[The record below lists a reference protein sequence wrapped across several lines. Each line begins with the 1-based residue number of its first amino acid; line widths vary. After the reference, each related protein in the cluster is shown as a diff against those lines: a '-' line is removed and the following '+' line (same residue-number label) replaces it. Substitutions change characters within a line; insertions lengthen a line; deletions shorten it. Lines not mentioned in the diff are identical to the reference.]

1 MNDDLYGVCAQCGGG
16 LTNGHQCGPVQLSDE
31 TKAALRDMF
40 KKSEQPML
48 PGMTP
53 PTENSRQEAARF
65 NTVLMDPPWLER
77 GGGKIKRGADRHY
90 PLMKAKDMPDL
101 ITGTEE
107 WSQVSTEA
115 AHLWMW
121 VTNNFLRDGLW
132 LMDALGFRY
141 ITNVAW
147 VKMRNAKLQIGLGQY
162 LRGSHE
168 LLLFGRRGST
178 MKPAKAP
185 PSVIIAER
193 TRHSAKPKE
202 SYELIEQV
210 SPGGYLEYFAR
221 SGRKGWAAWG
231 NEAPG
236 SGRTGERL

>member
-1 MNDDLYGVCAQCGGG
+1 MTDRIENAGNPVSEPASEPTADGGG
-16 LTNGHQCGPVQLSDE
+16 QL
-31 TKAALRDMF
+31 LI
-40 KKSEQPML
+40 
-48 PGMTP
+48 PGMLP
-53 PTENSRQEAARF
+53 PTECSRQEAGTRSR
-65 NTVLMDPPWLER
+65 TVLMDPPWLER

-90 PLMKAKDMPDL
+90 PLMKTRDMPAL
-101 ITGTEE
+101 ITGADE
-107 WSQVSTEA
+107 WQQVSLGA

-121 VTNNFLRDGLW
+121 VTNNFLKDGLW
-132 LMDALGFRY
+132 LMEQLGFRY

-147 VKMRNAKLQIGLGQY
+147 VKMRNGKLQIGLGQY

-193 TRHSAKPKE
+193 GRHSAKPPE

-221 SGRKGWAAWG
+221 SQRDGWTAWG
-231 NEAPG
+231 NEATG
-236 SGRTGERL
+236 SGRTGEQL